1 MSRRKKNRTQPAGGR
16 STVYLKNVASHPEL
30 VAGRDADG
38 RADLELPL
46 STNKPGSA
54 EIAAYY

>member
-1 MSRRKKNRTQPAGGR
+1 MSRRKKNRTQPAGW